1 MHGCRFSLAVQRSTL
16 VTQQDA
22 VFDMKQEDSIREVR
36 DRYQQLGWTL
46 NELQR
51 RHWAA
56 REALQLGHGGI
67 AIVSKAL
74 RIAPN
79 TIKRGIQEISA
90 GQADLLLRAT
100 TRVRKPGG
108 GRKSKPSSESDA
120 TLAASEMVPPD
131 DVSNVPVD
139 PDCGGDR
146 PASIPIAPDH
156 HSGPSVDQ

>member
-1 MHGCRFSLAVQRSTL
+1 
-16 VTQQDA
+16 
-22 VFDMKQEDSIREVR
+22 MKQEDSIREVR
-36 DRYQQLGWTL
+36 DRYQQLGWKL

-108 GRKSKPSSESDA
+108 GRKSKPSAESDA
-120 TLAASEMVPPD
+120 TLTASKTVPPD
-131 DVSNVPVD
+131 DISSGEVD
-139 PDCGGDR
+139 PDCGSDHTG
-146 PASIPIAPDH
+146 PVSTTPDH
-156 HSGPSVDQ
+156 HSGLFVDP